1 MPEATPTPVDGEA
14 EQVLL
19 QLPLGD
25 VVRLQALL
33 LSAQDARDEPIIE
46 GWTDKIIDEIQQQA
60 ELDATDLAAY
70 DDDVSRIY
78 DTGEAIEAMSD
89 NDDPDE

>member
-1 MPEATPTPVDGEA
+1 MPETTQSEP

-33 LSAQDARDEPIIE
+33 LYAKSERDEEIIE
-46 GWTDKIIDEIQQQA
+46 GWSDKLVDRIQQQA
-60 ELDATDLAAY
+60 ELGVDDVAAF
-70 DDDVSRIY
+70 DDDVDRI
-78 DTGEAIEAMSD
+78 IEEQGD
-89 NDDPDE
+89 FDFDDVETQNADPEM

>member
-1 MPEATPTPVDGEA
+1 MPETTQSEP

-33 LSAQDARDEPIIE
+33 LYAKSERDEEIIE
-46 GWTDKIIDEIQQQA
+46 GWSDKLVDRIQQQA
-60 ELDATDLAAY
+60 ELDVDDVAAY
-70 DDDVSRIY
+70 DDDVDRI
-78 DTGEAIEAMSD
+78 IEEQGD
-89 NDDPDE
+89 FDFDDVETQNADPEM

>member
-1 MPEATPTPVDGEA
+1 MPETTQSEP

-33 LSAQDARDEPIIE
+33 LYAKSERDEEIIE
-46 GWTDKIIDEIQQQA
+46 GWSDKLVDRIQQQA
-60 ELDATDLAAY
+60 ELGVDDVAAY
-70 DDDVSRIY
+70 DDDVDRIIEEQ
-78 DTGEAIEAMSD
+78 GEFDFDDVETQNA
-89 NDDPDE
+89 DPDI